1 MWVGVILA
9 FCQIDFYVDS
19 KNSLKESVSAPGFRA
34 MLDAAESFRARRV
47 TLSKVPSVAF
57 C

>member
-19 KNSLKESVSAPGFRA
+19 KNSLKEPVSAPGFRA